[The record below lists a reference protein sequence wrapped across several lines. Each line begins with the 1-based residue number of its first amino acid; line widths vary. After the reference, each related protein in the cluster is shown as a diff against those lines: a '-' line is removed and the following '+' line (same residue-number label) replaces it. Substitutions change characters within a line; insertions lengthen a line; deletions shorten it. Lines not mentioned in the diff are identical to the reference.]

1 MSFWTRDFLYYIHQT
16 FWRSGRESG
25 GFLSVRNR
33 VPAFAKISETHRNF
47 SSEWFEAIP
56 VENAKNRWIL
66 CQSGGAGKGTE
77 FADIGTKKQEIRKKW
92 WKTGE
97 DYVFRKYAS
106 DNIRLKKA
114 YESKKV
120 FQCIKLFLTG
130 DALYS
135 RRVK

>member
-1 MSFWTRDFLYYIHQT
+1 M
-16 FWRSGRESG
+16 
-25 GFLSVRNR
+25 
-33 VPAFAKISETHRNF
+33 PAFAKTSETHRNF

-56 VENAKNRWIL
+56 VENAKNRWVL

-106 DNIRLKKA
+106 DNIRLKKRMNQ
-114 YESKKV
+114 KK
-120 FQCIKLFLTG
+120 FSNASNFF
-130 DALYS
+130 
-135 RRVK
+135 